1 MEAALTT
8 AEFFRHIKRE
18 NGSVRLLSKGFEDSE
33 PMMSGRFGKIELRAG
48 LSVHFSNI
56 INHYDMETEA
66 ELEPHLSIKLLM
78 GGLVEG
84 RIGDRTFAGADDGC
98 GAPRGVIFAQR
109 EPEIFRRRV
118 AKGERITKFNIS
130 ILPEWL
136 SDCGILAD
144 GGAEEVATFCRE
156 HLACTSWKPSAGA
169 LALAERAMRP
179 RETMPHMHRLYVES
193 CVLPIIAEAFEQL
206 SGRNGLSERS
216 KSLSI
221 REWQK
226 LTKAEELVANA
237 RGSLPTVEEM
247 AAAINVSVNTLQRF
261 FHAAYGM
268 TAYQYMRTV
277 KLTAAQK
284 AMIEDGVTISEA
296 AFLAGYTSAA
306 NFSTAFKRQ
315 FGYTPGSLRNKG
327 LFS

>member
-18 NGSVRLLSKGFEDSE
+18 NGSVRLLSKGFEGSE

-56 INHYDMETEA
+56 INHCDMETEA

-84 RIGDRTFAGADDGC
+84 RIGDRTFAGASDGYS
-98 GAPRGVIFAQR
+98 APKGVIFAQR

-130 ILPEWL
+130 ILPQWL

-144 GGAEEVATFCRE
+144 GGAAEVATFCRE

-206 SGRNGLSERS
+206 SGRNGLAERS

-277 KLTAAQK
+277 KLKAAQK

-315 FGYTPGSLRNKG
+315 FGCTPGSTRNRG